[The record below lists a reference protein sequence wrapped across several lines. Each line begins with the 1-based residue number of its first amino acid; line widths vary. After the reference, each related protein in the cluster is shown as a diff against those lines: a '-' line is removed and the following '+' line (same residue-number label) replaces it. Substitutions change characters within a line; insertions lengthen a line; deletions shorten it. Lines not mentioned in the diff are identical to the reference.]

1 MSMRA
6 ANISVLIGA
15 VILGFVI
22 SFGFFVRLGVVPP
35 VVLVLIS
42 MIGVG
47 LVTAGLLYT
56 HDNDHHMTLAGG
68 K

>member
-6 ANISVLIGA
+6 ANISVLVGA

-35 VVLVLIS
+35 VLLVLIS
-42 MIGVG
+42 MVGVG

-56 HDNDHHMTLAGG
+56 HDNGHMTLAGG